1 VAVPDLVTLL
11 GVIAPHVRPEG
22 TMSVN
27 VTVPENPFS
36 GLTVIVAVV
45 GVPTL
50 AEVGGDAV
58 MVKSWN
64 ENIAVALWTSRELVP
79 LRISV

>member
-64 ENIAVALWTSRELVP
+64 ENIAVAL
-79 LRISV
+79 